1 MYNTEVKTQ
10 EQAIA
15 HLFFHCCLKD
25 GVFKEAEIDNISG
38 KLVAAG
44 FHKSINIKEEVKRYN
59 AYRASI
65 GDENTYLQ
73 YLIQLIRPTNELA
86 LYSYC
91 MELCL
96 SDADLSNEEEA
107 LLEKIAYVL
116 TIPDAER
123 TTTQKLLVQRKVVET
138 EKLF

>member
-1 MYNTEVKTQ
+1 MYKTEVKTQ

-25 GVFKEAEIDNISG
+25 GVFKEAEIDNISA

-44 FHKSINIKEEVKRYN
+44 FHKSMYVKEEVQRYN

-65 GDENTYLQ
+65 GDENAYLQ

-116 TIPDAER
+116 TIPDTER
-123 TTTQKLLVQRKVVET
+123 ATTQKLLVQRKVVET